1 MLVLLAVTSVF
12 WWRPVVFAVKLVFPG
27 YVYEKAD
34 NRSSDEA
41 SVLDPGPA
49 LPSTSDAPSPPGAAP
64 TIDLELVAELTNVTA
79 LADPPGPGPVFVTEQ
94 GGRLLTLDLVTGE
107 TTTVMDLG
115 DRISSGGERGL
126 LGAAVDPNGE
136 RIYLHFTK
144 GGGDVEI
151 RSWPI
156 AALSG
161 EGTLHLEIGQPFEN
175 HNGGH
180 LAFGP
185 DGALWIGTGDGGG
198 AGDRG
203 KAAQSDDTL
212 LGKMLRVVPDPD
224 GGVKAPTTNDTGDA
238 FGGRSEIWGIGL
250 RNPWRYSFDRD
261 TGELWIGD
269 VGQGA
274 IEEISRVA
282 PDAVDANFGWNV
294 VEGNN
299 DYSGEPDPA
308 FVAPAITYEHP
319 DGCSVAGGY
328 VYRGSVISELYGWYV
343 FGDFCGGWVRAVSTD
358 DAEADPVELLS
369 DVGTVRAFAEDEA
382 GELYVLTGRGV
393 ERIVGS

>member
-1 MLVLLAVTSVF
+1 MVLLAVTSVF
-12 WWRPVVFAVKLVFPG
+12 WWRPVVFAAKLVFPG

-41 SVLDPGPA
+41 ATVDPGPS
-49 LPSTSDAPSPPGAAP
+49 LTSVSAAPRPPGTAP
-64 TIDLELVAELTNVTA
+64 TIALELVSELTNVTA

-94 GGRLLTLDLVTGE
+94 DGRLLELDLVTGE
-107 TTTVMDLG
+107 TTPVMDLG

-126 LGAAVDPNGE
+126 LGAAVDPAGE

-144 GGGDVEI
+144 RGGDVEI

-156 AALSG
+156 DALSG
-161 EGTLHLEIGQPFEN
+161 EGTLHLAIGQPFEN

-203 KAAQSDDTL
+203 NAAQSDDTL
-212 LGKMLRVVPDPD
+212 LGKMLRVVPDVD
-224 GGVKAPTTNDTGDA
+224 GGVKAPATNDTGDA

-269 VGQGA
+269 VGQNA

-294 VEGNN
+294 VEGDN

-308 FVAPAITYEHP
+308 FVAPVITYEHS

-328 VYRGSVISELYGWYV
+328 VYRGSAVPELYGWYV
-343 FGDFCGGWVRAVSTD
+343 FGDFCGGWVDAVPTD
-358 DAEADPVELLS
+358 DAEAAPVRLLA

-382 GELYVLTGRGV
+382 GELYVLTDRGV